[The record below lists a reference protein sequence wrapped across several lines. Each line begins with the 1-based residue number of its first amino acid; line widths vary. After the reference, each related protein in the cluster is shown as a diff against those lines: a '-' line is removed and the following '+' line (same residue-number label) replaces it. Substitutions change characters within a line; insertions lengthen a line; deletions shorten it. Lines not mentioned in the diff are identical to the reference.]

1 MMQRRYRSFADQT
14 QHYFTR
20 PHEAVPASPLT
31 GPSIWRGADLA
42 NREDLW
48 LVSLSCEDADE
59 IAAAAKSAV
68 AAGYVLEDVDKS
80 RFPLPT
86 VAPKIG
92 DWRHRIENGVG
103 FVVVRGLPVAELSE
117 QEAEMAFWGVGHHMG
132 LPGAQNPDQELL
144 GHVRDYQEAEDN
156 PHVRLY
162 RTAANIEF
170 HCDAADV
177 VGLLCLST
185 ALSGGQ
191 SRIVST
197 GQLFNCVMAEDPG
210 LVEALFE
217 PFVLD
222 RRGEGKEGTLPYYY
236 LPPCAYADGKLRTFY
251 HSEYM
256 RSVSRHEGV
265 EIPSGQPELIELYDR
280 FGADPNVQL
289 DMWLQPGDMQF
300 LSNHSIAHARTA
312 YEDDPAEP
320 RHLLRLWLSLE

>member
-1 MMQRRYRSFADQT
+1 MKRRYRSFADQT

-20 PHEAVPASPLT
+20 PHEGVPASPLT
-31 GPSIWRGADLA
+31 GPSIWRGADLVD
-42 NREDLW
+42 RTDLW
-48 LVSLSCEDADE
+48 MVTLAPGEADE
-59 IAAAAKSAV
+59 IVAAARGAV
-68 AAGYVLEDVDKS
+68 ASGFELEDVDKS

-86 VAPKIG
+86 VGPKVRE
-92 DWRHRIENGVG
+92 WRRTIEQGVG
-103 FVVVRGLPVAELSE
+103 FVVVRGLPVAELSD
-117 QEAEMAFWGVGHHMG
+117 QEAQMAFWGVGHHMG
-132 LPGAQNPDQELL
+132 IPGAQNPDQELL

-185 ALSGGQ
+185 ARSGGQ

-197 GQLFNCVMAEDPG
+197 GELFNLVMAEDPD
-210 LVEALFE
+210 LVQALFE

-222 RRGEGKEGTLPYYY
+222 RRGEGREGTLPYYY
-236 LPPCAYADGKLRTFY
+236 LPPCAYAKGELRTFY

-256 RSVSRHEGV
+256 RSVARHEGV
-265 EIPSGQPELIELYDR
+265 EIPPAQKKLITLYDT
-280 FGADPNVQL
+280 FGADPEIQL

-312 YEDDPAEP
+312 YEDDPDSP